1 MGENIFRNSKEQRIE
16 DQQDSDGTQNAR
28 PHVTKREGMKEDL
41 VRTMLSDQNL
51 GRDLTAR
58 TKLDQRFEKPGL
70 W

>member
-1 MGENIFRNSKEQRIE
+1 MGENIFQNSKEQCIE
-16 DQQDSDGTQNAR
+16 DQQNSDGMQNAR
-28 PHVTKREGMKEDL
+28 SHVTKREGMKEDL
-41 VRTMLSDQNL
+41 LSTMLSDQNL